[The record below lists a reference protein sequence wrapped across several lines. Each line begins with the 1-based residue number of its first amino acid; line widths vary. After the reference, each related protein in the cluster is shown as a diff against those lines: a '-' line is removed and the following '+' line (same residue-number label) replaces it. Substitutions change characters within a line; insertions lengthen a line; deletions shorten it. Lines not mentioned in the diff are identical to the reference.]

1 MKKQLSSK
9 FQNFVDKGNLLV
21 QQNIQI
27 IKNLFIVFFEFSAQ
41 NPYARLIRLH
51 QPIGSQLVMMPVL
64 WTLVVISY
72 DIVHFLCL
80 LIIFTFGA
88 VVMRGAG
95 AIINDIIDKDIDK
108 DVERTK
114 ARPLASGELTTKQAI
129 KFLLVLLSI
138 GLLILLLLPAKAI
151 YFGILAM
158 ALIVIYPLIKRYSYY
173 PQIFLG
179 FTFNIG
185 VFIAWYSVERNI
197 SFVPILIYVSAIF
210 WTIGYDTIYAHQ
222 DKEDDEKIGVKST
235 ALAFGNNTKEIIR
248 YLYRIA
254 IFSIAM
260 AGLNANLNV
269 TFFIVI
275 FFGFFNLSQQIDN
288 VDLDSPDDCLKKFK
302 SNFAYGILIFF
313 GFAIGCI

>member
-21 QQNIQI
+21 QQNMQI
-27 IKNLFIVFFEFSAQ
+27 IKNLYIAFFEFS
-41 NPYARLIRLH
+41 NKDPYARLIRLH
-51 QPIGSQLVMMPVL
+51 QPIGSQLVMMPIL
-64 WTLVVISY
+64 WTLVVISH
-72 DIVHFLCL
+72 DIIHFLCL

-129 KFLLVLLSI
+129 KFLLILLSL
-138 GLLILLLLPAKAI
+138 GLFILILLPEKSI

-158 ALIVIYPLIKRYSYY
+158 VLIVIYPLIKRYSYY
-173 PQIFLG
+173 PQLFLG

-185 VFIAWYSVERNI
+185 VFIAWYSVEKYI
-197 SFVPILIYVSAIF
+197 SFVPILIYISAIF

-235 ALAFGNNTKEIIR
+235 ALAFGNKTKEIIR

-254 IFSIAM
+254 IFSIAV

-269 TFFIVI
+269 MFFII
-275 FFGFFNLSQQIDN
+275 LFFGFFNLSQQIDN

>member
-1 MKKQLSSK
+1 MKKQLSNK

-21 QQNIQI
+21 QQNIEK
-27 IKNLFIVFFEFSAQ
+27 IKNLFTDFSEFSNK

-64 WTLVVISY
+64 WTLVIVSH
-72 DIVHFLCL
+72 DIIHFLCL

-129 KFLLVLLSI
+129 RFLLILLSL
-138 GLLILLLLPAKAI
+138 GLLILILLPEKSI

-158 ALIVIYPLIKRYSYY
+158 ALIVIYPLIKRYSHY
-173 PQIFLG
+173 PQLFLG
-179 FTFNIG
+179 FTFNMG
-185 VFIAWYSVERNI
+185 VFIAWYSVEKYI
-197 SFVPILIYVSAIF
+197 SFVPLLIYISAIF

-235 ALAFGNNTKEIIR
+235 ALAFGNRTKEILR

-254 IFSIAM
+254 IFSVAL
-260 AGLNANLNV
+260 AGLNASMNV
-269 TFFIVI
+269 LFFIVVLI
-275 FFGFFNLSQQIDN
+275 ASFNLSQQIDN
-288 VDLDSPDDCLKKFK
+288 VDLDSPDDCLRKFK

-313 GFAIGCI
+313 GFAIGCT

>member
-1 MKKQLSSK
+1 MKKQLSNK
-9 FQNFVDKGNLLV
+9 FQNFVDKGNILV
-21 QQNIQI
+21 QRNIEK
-27 IKNLFIVFFEFSAQ
+27 IKNSFTDFSEFSNK

-64 WTLVVISY
+64 WTLVVISH
-72 DIVHFLCL
+72 DIIHFLCL

-95 AIINDIIDKDIDK
+95 AVINDIIDKDIDK
-108 DVERTK
+108 DVKRTK
-114 ARPLASGELTTKQAI
+114 ERPLASGELTTKQAI
-129 KFLLVLLSI
+129 KFLLILLSL
-138 GLLILLLLPAKAI
+138 GLFILILLPEKSI

-158 ALIVIYPLIKRYSYY
+158 ALIVIYPLIKRYSHY
-173 PQIFLG
+173 PQLFLG

-185 VFIAWYSVERNI
+185 VFIAWYSVEKYI
-197 SFVPILIYVSAIF
+197 SFVPILIYISAIF

-235 ALAFGNNTKEIIR
+235 ALAFGSKTKEIIR

-254 IFSIAM
+254 IFSIAL

-269 TFFIVI
+269 MFFIVV

-288 VDLDSPDDCLKKFK
+288 VDLDLPDDCLRKFK
-302 SNFAYGILIFF
+302 SNFVYGILIFF

>member
-1 MKKQLSSK
+1 MKKQPSSK

-27 IKNLFIVFFEFSAQ
+27 IKNLFIDFFEFSDK
-41 NPYARLIRLH
+41 NPYTRLIRLH

-64 WTLVVISY
+64 WTLVIISY
-72 DIVHFLCL
+72 DIIHFLCL
-80 LIIFTFGA
+80 LIIFTIGA

-108 DVERTK
+108 DVKRTK
-114 ARPLASGELTTKQAI
+114 ARPLASGELTIKQAI
-129 KFLLVLLSI
+129 KFLLVLLTI
-138 GLLILLLLPAKAI
+138 GLFILILLPEKSI

-158 ALIVIYPLIKRYSYY
+158 VLIVIYPLIKRYSYY

-185 VFIAWYSVERNI
+185 IFIVWYSVEKYI
-197 SFVPILIYVSAIF
+197 SFVPILIYISAIF

-222 DKEDDEKIGVKST
+222 DKKDDEKIGIKST
-235 ALAFGNNTKEIIR
+235 ALAFGNKTKEILR
-248 YLYRIA
+248 YLYKIS
-254 IFSIAM
+254 IFSIAL

-269 TFFIVI
+269 MFFII
-275 FFGFFNLSQQIDN
+275 LFFGFFNLSQQIDN
-288 VDLDSPDDCLKKFK
+288 VDLDSPDDCLRKFK
-302 SNFAYGILIFF
+302 SNFAYGIMIFF

>member
-1 MKKQLSSK
+1 MKKQPSSK
-9 FQNFVDKGNLLV
+9 FQNFVDTGNLLV

-27 IKNLFIVFFEFSAQ
+27 IKNLFIDFFEFSDK
-41 NPYARLIRLH
+41 NPYTRLIRLH

-64 WTLVVISY
+64 WTLVVVSY

-95 AIINDIIDKDIDK
+95 SIINDIIDKDIDK
-108 DVERTK
+108 DVKRTK

-129 KFLLVLLSI
+129 KFLLVLLTI
-138 GLLILLLLPAKAI
+138 GLFILILLPEKSI
-151 YFGILAM
+151 YVGILAM
-158 ALIVIYPLIKRYSYY
+158 VLIVIYPLIKRYSYY

-185 VFIAWYSVERNI
+185 IFIAWYSVEEYI
-197 SFVPILIYVSAIF
+197 SFVPILIYISAIF

-222 DKEDDEKIGVKST
+222 DKKDDEKISIKST
-235 ALAFGNNTKEIIR
+235 ALAFGNKTKEILR
-248 YLYRIA
+248 YLYKIS
-254 IFSIAM
+254 IFSIAL

-269 TFFIVI
+269 MFFIIV

-288 VDLDSPDDCLKKFK
+288 VDLDSPDDCLRKFK
-302 SNFAYGILIFF
+302 SNFAYGIMIFF
-313 GFAIGCI
+313 GFTVGCI

>member
-1 MKKQLSSK
+1 MKKQPSNK
-9 FQNFVDKGNLLV
+9 FQNFVDKGGLLI
-21 QQNIQI
+21 QRNIQI
-27 IKNLFIVFFEFSAQ
+27 IKNLYIAFQEFSTK

-51 QPIGSQLVMMPVL
+51 QPIGSQLVMLPVL

-88 VVMRGAG
+88 IVMRGAG
-95 AIINDIIDKDIDK
+95 AIINDIADKDIDK

-114 ARPLASGELTTKQAI
+114 MRPLASGELTTKQAI
-129 KFLLVLLSI
+129 KFLLILL
-138 GLLILLLLPAKAI
+138 LMALCVLILLPEKSI

-158 ALIVIYPLIKRYSYY
+158 ALVVIYPLIKRYSYY

-185 VFIAWYSVERNI
+185 IFIAWYSVEKNI
-197 SFVPILIYVSAIF
+197 SFVPILIYISAIF

-222 DKEDDEKIGVKST
+222 DKRDDEKIGVKST
-235 ALAFGNNTKEIIR
+235 ALAFGNKTKEIIR
-248 YLYRIA
+248 YLYKIA

-269 TFFIVI
+269 MFFIVV
-275 FFGFFNLSQQIDN
+275 FLGFFNLSQQIDN
-288 VDLDSPDDCLKKFK
+288 VDLDSPDDCLRKFR
-302 SNFAYGILIFF
+302 SNFVYGILIFF